1 MDASFSHLPQPVKDV
16 LINKFEKL
24 DKLHFD
30 ELQKHA
36 QLNLPQGFSLNP
48 NISEDTLDSSDLSDQ
63 PKIDPAPLTPVPEK
77 DIIVSIPPNTTS
89 DLPKPEITQ
98 DQPEEITDLDD
109 QLEIEKPQ
117 TQKTLR
123 SHQYNTRLKAKTTLD
138 TDSSD
143 DEDQS
148 PNKKVTFA

>member
-1 MDASFSHLPQPVKDV
+1 MEHP
-16 LINKFEKL
+16 
-24 DKLHFD
+24 
-30 ELQKHA
+30 
-36 QLNLPQGFSLNP
+36 
-48 NISEDTLDSSDLSDQ
+48 
-63 PKIDPAPLTPVPEK
+63 
-77 DIIVSIPPNTTS
+77 VSITPNTTS

-98 DQPEEITDLDD
+98 DQPEEIIDLDD